1 MIEAA
6 IFDLDG
12 LLVDSEPLWQQA
24 EMEVFATVGLIV
36 NAEQCM
42 ETQGYRID
50 EAVEYWYRQYP
61 WEGVTITELAER
73 VVIRLNQL
81 LTERAQ
87 PMPGVVKTLD
97 FFKQRNIPMVVA
109 SSSNLSIIENAVNG
123 LGIAHYFQSLHSAQF
138 EEYGKP
144 HPAVFL
150 KAAAAIGVAP
160 VNCLVF
166 EDSLFG
172 LLAAKSA
179 KMKAVSVPSHID
191 INNPK
196 FSIADAIL
204 PTLDEWN
211 EEVFNLVNKG

>member
-1 MIEAA
+1 MVPPI
-6 IFDLDG
+6 
-12 LLVDSEPLWQQA
+12 P
-24 EMEVFATVGLIV
+24 VG
-36 NAEQCM
+36 
-42 ETQGYRID
+42 
-50 EAVEYWYRQYP
+50 
-61 WEGVTITELAER
+61 GVTISELAER
-73 VVIRLNQL
+73 VVHRLNQL
-81 LTERAQ
+81 LTERAV
-87 PMPGVVKTLD
+87 PMPGVVKTLE

-150 KAAAAIGVAP
+150 KAAASLSIAP

-179 KMKAVSVPSHID
+179 KMKAISVPSHLD

-204 PTLDEWN
+204 PSLEEWS
-211 EEVFNLVNKG
+211 EEVFNLVDKG